1 MTDFD
6 ITPAIDPYSQLT
18 KRDLVNLLEIVDK
31 SLHIAT
37 ESDFSSL
44 LQDVRKLVPSEHT
57 VCALAETTPSGR
69 YVGPLQLVN
78 INYPTD
84 WLSRYIEADYS
95 NIDPILKHHFT
106 HYGAQV
112 WSRTYRFAQSYK
124 ERAFIGE
131 AAEFHLTQGITIG
144 VKCATQPMGSLFSF
158 SGQKMGE
165 HQRHVGLLQQ
175 LVPHLHQALQH
186 LTFLSFAADPLLT
199 SREREVL
206 LWIKDGKT
214 NWEISK
220 ILMISERTVRFH
232 VTNLLNKL
240 QASTRGHAVAVALQ
254 QGLIAL

>member
-6 ITPAIDPYSQLT
+6 ITPANDPYSQLT
-18 KRDLVNLLEIVDK
+18 KRELVKLLEIVDK
-31 SLHIAT
+31 SLHVAT
-37 ESDFSSL
+37 ESDLNSL
-44 LQDVRKLVPSEHT
+44 LQDVQNLVPSEYT

-69 YVGPLQLVN
+69 YVGPLQLIN

-95 NIDPILKHHFT
+95 NVDPILQHHFN
-106 HYGAQV
+106 HYDAQV
-112 WSRTYRFAQSYK
+112 WSRTYSLAQSHK
-124 ERAFIGE
+124 ERAFVGE
-131 AAEFHLTQGITIG
+131 AAEFHLTQGITVGI
-144 VKCATQPMGSLFSF
+144 KSSTQPMGSLFSF
-158 SGQKMGE
+158 SGPRMGE
-165 HQRHVGLLQQ
+165 HQCHVAVLQQ
-175 LVPHLHQALQH
+175 LVPHLHQALLH

-206 LWIKDGKT
+206 LWIKEGKT

-232 VTNLLNKL
+232 VENLLNKL